1 MAAVD
6 EILQNLPIDQ
16 LAQQVGA
23 EPQEVQQ
30 AAQAALPALFGG
42 LQANAQGGGSGSLLE
57 ALGQH
62 NNDLLS
68 GGVDLGQVDPAEG
81 QKIASHIFGSN
92 EEQVYSALGGSGAG
106 GGLIKKLIPILAPI
120 VLSYLA
126 NKVLKGGGGGGLGG
140 MLGGG
145 GAQAPTTTDN
155 SAQGGPGSLDSML
168 QDVLG
173 GAVGGTATQQAPA
186 PQQSTGGG
194 ILDVLG
200 GLLGGGRR

>member
-6 EILQNLPIDQ
+6 DILQSLPLDQ
-16 LAQQVGA
+16 IAQQVGA
-23 EPQEVQQ
+23 NPQEVEQ
-30 AAQAALPALFGG
+30 AAQSALPALLGG
-42 LQANAQGGGSGSLLE
+42 LQANAQEPSGASSIIE

-62 NNDLLS
+62 QGDLLD
-68 GGVDLGQVDPAEG
+68 GGVDLGQVDSADGE
-81 QKIASHIFGSN
+81 KIASHIFGSN

-126 NKVLKGGGGGGLGG
+126 NKVLKGGGAGGGLGG
-140 MLGGG
+140 GT
-145 GAQAPTTTDN
+145 AQTPVDN
-155 SAQGGPGSLDSML
+155 AAQGGPGSLDSML

-173 GAVGGTATQQAPA
+173 GALGGATGQTQPA
-186 PQQSTGGG
+186 PQQQQSTGGS

>member
-6 EILQNLPIDQ
+6 DILQSLPLDQ
-16 LAQQVGA
+16 IAQQVGA
-23 EPQEVQQ
+23 NPQEVEQ
-30 AAQAALPALFGG
+30 AAQSALPALLGG
-42 LQANAQGGGSGSLLE
+42 LQANAQEPSGASSIIE

-62 NNDLLS
+62 QGDLLD
-68 GGVDLGQVDPAEG
+68 GGVDLGQVDSADGE
-81 QKIASHIFGSN
+81 KIASHIFGSN

-126 NKVLKGGGGGGLGG
+126 NKVLKGGGAGGGLGG
-140 MLGGG
+140 GT
-145 GAQAPTTTDN
+145 AQTPVDN
-155 SAQGGPGSLDSML
+155 TAQGGPGSLDSML

-173 GAVGGTATQQAPA
+173 GALGGATGQTQPA
-186 PQQSTGGG
+186 PQQQQSTGGS